1 MSLGE
6 QGTRVSV
13 CVGDGGGG
21 WLQGGRWCVG
31 NGNGASIQKSNNILA
46 ALGAAPEW
54 SLADNLGELGA
65 ERK

>member
-1 MSLGE
+1 M
-6 QGTRVSV
+6 
-13 CVGDGGGG
+13 
-21 WLQGGRWCVG
+21 QGGRWCAG

-46 ALGAAPEW
+46 VLGAAPEW